1 MIKVHSSFLPTVFIV
16 NNKESNILLKM
27 VRPLVSLNSSVV
39 PGSNLKLTIYA
50 FSIQKYFVLYLSLYS
65 EKDENKQKEA
75 GFGPYLEKIKAITQT
90 MSNVTISIL
99 PSFFIHGMSGCRK
112 TSCDGQATSKKTN
125 FNTKGRSESFSI
137 VHRRSK
143 GKNHFQKLVS

>member
-1 MIKVHSSFLPTVFIV
+1 
-16 NNKESNILLKM
+16 M

-75 GFGPYLEKIKAITQT
+75 GFGPYLEKVKAITQT

-112 TSCDGQATSKKTN
+112 TSCDGQATSKKN
-125 FNTKGRSESFSI
+125 QF
-137 VHRRSK
+137 
-143 GKNHFQKLVS
+143 